1 MNDMPFH
8 YYADLNPR
16 YGARYERRWAVF
28 LRRSGTDTVQTNL
41 HFVTRKAAER
51 NAAKLNEQEQDLEVA

>member
-1 MNDMPFH
+1 MSDMPFH

-28 LRRSGTDTVQTNL
+28 LRRSPTESSQTIL
-41 HFVTRKAAER
+41 HYVTRKAAER
-51 NAAKLNEQEQDLEVA
+51 NAAKLNEQERDLEVA